1 MAQVKREWMGLLGL
15 NSQGDLGA
23 LTVYTSAT
31 GKLIIFPRAPP
42 LNPPSI
48 EQIYQRQLVV
58 AAARAWNELTTAE
71 KSNWEKAAKRASLK
85 ITGYNLF
92 TYWSITHD
100 SAPIQTIEAQTGISL
115 L

>member
-1 MAQVKREWMGLLGL
+1 MAWVSRELMGLLGL

-31 GKLIIFPRAPP
+31 GKLVIFPRAPP

-48 EQIYQRQLVV
+48 EQIYQRQQFV
-58 AAARAWNELTTAE
+58 AAARAWRELSAE
-71 KSNWEKAAKRASLK
+71 QRSNWERAAKRASLK
-85 ITGYNLF
+85 ITGINLF
-92 TYWSITHD
+92 YFWSTKRDEPTIR
-100 SAPIQTIEAQTGISL
+100 TIEQQTGIQL